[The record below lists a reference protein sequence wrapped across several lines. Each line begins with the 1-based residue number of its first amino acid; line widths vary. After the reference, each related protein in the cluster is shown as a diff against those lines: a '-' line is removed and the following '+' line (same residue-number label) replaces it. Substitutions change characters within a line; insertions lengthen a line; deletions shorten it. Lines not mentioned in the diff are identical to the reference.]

1 MLLIAMDKARSVR
14 SFDADGRLHVAVSNI
29 SKANIC
35 DYAGK
40 EIPGWRKLGLDPDRI
55 YRLLRHPD
63 ELAKGLAT
71 FNNLPVLSEHI
82 PVTAIG
88 EDSHMP
94 ALVVGSTGTDAA
106 IDGPYLTNSLVIW
119 AKPSIDGIVNDEKRE
134 LSSAYRYVADMTPG
148 NFEGVDY
155 DGVMRDIVGN
165 HVALVFEGRAGSD
178 VIVGDEQPM
187 AFKSKRALMLAGGL
201 GGLIRPL
208 LAQDAKL
215 DLGKALNGVSNKSL
229 SQKGATRKLGET
241 IYGLAQPHL
250 AQDAELDVEDVCKV
264 IEAVQGSPLA
274 EDDDIPEPGILPVTG
289 ADEGGEGE
297 AVAKVLN
304 FLRDKLSD
312 EDYAAA
318 ARLVQAEEAMDE
330 AGDDDKEKDNPAMDD
345 ATVNRRIADAAENAR
360 KGALA
365 DAAAIRTAEREVQPV
380 VGELVAMDSAAAVY
394 KVGLEAMG
402 VDLSKLPASAYG
414 ETFRAVKAARDAVP
428 TLAHDSRPT
437 ANSRNDF
444 DKRFPKRTKLIRG

>member
-1 MLLIAMDKARSVR
+1 MTVLIAMDRAPSVR

-40 EIPGWRKLGLDPDRI
+40 EIPGWRKLGLDPNRV

-63 ELAKGLAT
+63 ELAKGLAS
-71 FNNLPVLSEHI
+71 FNNLPVLSEHV

-94 ALVVGSTGTDAA
+94 GLVVGSTGTDAA

-134 LSSAYRYVADMTPG
+134 LSSAYRYIADMTPG

-215 DLGKALNGVSNKSL
+215 DLGAALSGVSNKSMTR
-229 SQKGATRKLGET
+229 KGATRKLGET
-241 IYGLAQPHL
+241 IFGLAQPHL

-264 IEAVQGSPLA
+264 IEAVQGTPIA
-274 EDDDIPEPGILPVTG
+274 EDDDIPETGIPPVTG
-289 ADEGGEGE
+289 AADEDGEGE

-318 ARLVQAEEAMDE
+318 ARLVQSEEALDE
-330 AGDDDKEKDNPAMDD
+330 APDDEDDKDKDKPAMD
-345 ATVNRRIADAAENAR
+345 AKTVQGIADKAR
-360 KGALA
+360 RDALTE
-365 DAAAIRTAEREVQPV
+365 AAAIRTAEREVQPV
-380 VGELVAMDSAAAVY
+380 VGELVAMDSASAVY
-394 KVGLEAMG
+394 KAGLDALG
-402 VDLSKLPASAYG
+402 VDTAKLPAAAYG

-428 TLAHDSRPT
+428 TLAHDSRPSS
-437 ANSRNDF
+437 NSRNDF